1 MRVVIDSDLYQQLVV
16 LMMLVFTLRSSN
28 DVADLQQRSN
38 SDHKLSLLLLFM
50 FICILCVFFHTAYLK
65 VKKVKKAN
73 LYSALL

>member
-1 MRVVIDSDLYQQLVV
+1 MQMRVVVDSDLYQQLVV

-50 FICILCVFFHTAYLK
+50 FICILCVFFPYCIFK
-65 VKKVKKAN
+65 SKKSKE
-73 LYSALL
+73 SEFI